1 MRLVQRHIIRPDH
14 EYYQY
19 FDQQCFLSKN
29 LYNLSTYRYR
39 QHFFQT
45 GQKLSFNDL
54 YHQVS
59 KTDAY
64 YALPNTKVAKQIIRR
79 IDQSW
84 KGYFQAHKD
93 WKKNPSKYLGEPKI
107 PKYKDKEKGRYLLV
121 FPIETISKPYLRKGI
136 AKLTPC
142 PVEFLTGLT
151 EVVEVRVIPKTGC
164 YVVEI
169 VYEQESLKPSTDKA
183 IAGGDIGLVNLI
195 TLTSNQTDTKP
206 LLIKGG
212 ALKAINTNYNKKKA
226 KLQQE
231 LEVKHGKKTSKRLNA
246 LTHKRNCRVDNYLHT
261 VSRRVIDWC
270 LLNSMSTL
278 VIGKND
284 HWKQSINIGKK
295 NNQQFVSIP
304 HARLIEMLCYK
315 GELMGIKV
323 VVTEE
328 SYTSQSSFL
337 DFDPL
342 PSYGDKKPKFSGKR
356 IKRGLYKTS
365 TGKLINA
372 DVNGSYNCIR
382 KHLQQEKVKSNAFD
396 SHDLMAL
403 PFMPVTYDPL
413 RTHNFLQVV

>member
-1 MRLVQRHIIRPDH
+1 M
-14 EYYQY
+14 
-19 FDQQCFLSKN
+19 SKN

-59 KTDAY
+59 KTSAY

-93 WKKNPSKYLGEPKI
+93 WS
-107 PKYKDKEKGRYLLV
+107 
-121 FPIETISKPYLRKGI
+121 
-136 AKLTPC
+136 
-142 PVEFLTGLT
+142 
-151 EVVEVRVIPKTGC
+151 
-164 YVVEI
+164 
-169 VYEQESLKPSTDKA
+169 
-183 IAGGDIGLVNLI
+183 
-195 TLTSNQTDTKP
+195 
-206 LLIKGG
+206 
-212 ALKAINTNYNKKKA
+212 
-226 KLQQE
+226 
-231 LEVKHGKKTSKRLNA
+231 
-246 LTHKRNCRVDNYLHT
+246 RVDNYLHT

-270 LLNSMSTL
+270 LLNSIGTL

-337 DFDPL
+337 DFDTL
-342 PSYGDKKPKFSGKR
+342 PSYGEKKPKFSGKR

-382 KHLQQEKVKSNAFD
+382 KHLQQEKVKSNAFH

-413 RTHNFLQVV
+413 RTHNLNFLQIV

>member
-14 EYYQY
+14 KYYQY

-45 GQKLSFNDL
+45 GQKLSFKDL

-84 KGYFQAHKD
+84 KGYIQAHKD
-93 WKKNPSKYLGEPKI
+93 WQKHPHKYLGEPKI
-107 PKYKDKEKGRYLLV
+107 PKYKDKEKGRYLLI
-121 FPIETISKPYLRKGI
+121 FPIETISKPSLRKGI
-136 AKLTPC
+136 VKLTPC
-142 PVEFLTGLT
+142 PIEFKSGLT
-151 EVVEVRVIPKTGC
+151 EVVEVRVISKNDC
-164 YVVEI
+164 YITEI
-169 VYEQESLKPSTDKA
+169 VYNQDCLPLKQTDS
-183 IAGGDIGLVNLI
+183 IAGADLGLENLI
-195 TLTSNQTDTKP
+195 TLTTNQNGVKP

-226 KLQQE
+226 KLQAQ
-231 LEVKHGKKTSKRLNA
+231 LEVKHKAKNSRRLRA
-246 LTHKRNCRVDNYLHT
+246 LTHKRNCRIDNYLHT
-261 VSRRVIDWC
+261 ASKRVIEWC
-270 LLNSMSTL
+270 LINNISTL

-284 HWKQSINIGKK
+284 QWKQGINIGKR
-295 NNQQFVSIP
+295 NNQQFVNIP
-304 HARLIEMLCYK
+304 HARLIDLLKYK

-342 PSYGDKKPKFSGKR
+342 PKYGDKKPVFSGKR
-356 IKRGLYKTS
+356 VKRGLYKS
-365 TGKLINA
+365 GSGKLINA
-372 DVNGSYNCIR
+372 DCNGSYNIIR
-382 KHLQQEKVKSNAFD
+382 KVRSNAFD
-396 SHDLMAL
+396 GYDLKAL
-403 PFMPVTYDPL
+403 PFMPVTFDPL